1 MHCSFIDVG
10 QLYKAHML
18 CGAYLA
24 DSISLNTLSLAG
36 VMALGY
42 IAAFSETLA
51 LTVIASEG
59 IPPLLDALVTEIED
73 HIKSASAWSLGQIGR
88 HSPNHAKAVAEKD
101 VLPALVNGFISKTS
115 SEDLQTK
122 CKKAIKGICD
132 RLTHF
137 PALDS
142 IMQVGFELTFLRIAI
157 IQTTNL
163 QFTCSVLC
171 SMLNQGITFELHGT
185 S

>member
-1 MHCSFIDVG
+1 
-10 QLYKAHML
+10 
-18 CGAYLA
+18 
-24 DSISLNTLSLAG
+24 
-36 VMALGY
+36 MALGY

-59 IPPLLDALVTEIED
+59 IPPLLDALVTEVED

-101 VLPALVNGFISKTS
+101 VLPALVNAFISKMS

-142 IMQVGFELTFLRIAI
+142 IMQVGFFELHSLRLNQLRIAI
-157 IQTTNL
+157 TQTMKL
-163 QFTCSVLC
+163 QFTCLVG
-171 SMLNQGITFELHGT
+171 SMLNQAIA

>member
-1 MHCSFIDVG
+1 
-10 QLYKAHML
+10 
-18 CGAYLA
+18 
-24 DSISLNTLSLAG
+24 
-36 VMALGY
+36 MALGY

-59 IPPLLDALVTEIED
+59 IPPLLDALVTEVED

-142 IMQVGFELTFLRIAI
+142 IMQVSFELNFLRIAI
-157 IQTTNL
+157 IQTMKL
-163 QFTCSVLC
+163 QFTCLVC
-171 SMLNQGITFELHGT
+171 SMLNQEITFESHGT
-185 S
+185 SWWMAHIETFPWMPRETVSRHRCPQV